1 MTTKSLD
8 KKTET
13 ALETLIAK
21 GQVTGSLPF
30 EELQGALPSE
40 KLGDI
45 EVLQEVIDRL
55 EMAGIVLGDS
65 TTESAAQFAGGTAPI
80 PVTPKPL
87 STLSNRGGGRA
98 TPTVLEKIDDP
109 VRMYLTQMGEIPLLT
124 REEEI
129 SLAKTTEV
137 SRKVFRRLVLESGL
151 ALDMAL
157 DVLQQV
163 KDGELA
169 FDRTLKVNP
178 SAQANSS
185 FAVLH
190 FNRRLKKQ
198 AAEEGAD
205 EGTSSNI
212 DGGAGYELTKQ
223 DLEQRLGGHIQDL
236 KSLRDAARLGY
247 QVQMDKRLSAAERS
261 LFRRNMRARQ
271 RCIAVMVEELHFQV
285 NILQDFIRV
294 LESKARAWS
303 AVAREAASFDA
314 ARKRS
319 KAGKEEYA
327 ILQAQLVEWE
337 IKAMEP
343 LDAFLRRMELLYRAL
358 DTYET
363 AKKGLSSGNLRL
375 VVSIAKKY
383 RNRGLSFLD
392 LIQEGNTG
400 LMKAVEKYEYRR
412 GYKFSTYATWWIR
425 QAITRSI
432 ADQARTIRIPVHM
445 IETMSKLRAVQKRL
459 LQNLGREPSIEEMS
473 EAADIAVDEATRVM
487 KIAKHPISLD
497 RPIGDSEDS
506 YFGDFIEDESSEN
519 PVERAGQEM
528 LKERIDD
535 VLESLTFREREI
547 IKLRYGIG
555 DGYTYTLE
563 EVGRIFRVT
572 RERVRQIEAKAIR
585 KLQHPIRARK
595 LAGFLEGTTP

>member
-1 MTTKSLD
+1 MPKKSLD
-8 KKTET
+8 KKTESI
-13 ALETLIAK
+13 LETLIAK
-21 GQVTGSLPF
+21 GLATGSLPS
-30 EELQGALPSE
+30 EELFTSPIPPK

-45 EVLQEVIDRL
+45 EVLQAVMDRF
-55 EMAGIVLGDS
+55 EKAGITLVDS
-65 TTESAAQFAGGTAPI
+65 PSEAAAPFAGGSAPI

-87 STLSNRGGGRA
+87 STLSSRGGNRA
-98 TPTVLEKIDDP
+98 AQAVLEKIDDP

-151 ALDMAL
+151 ALDMVL
-157 DVLQQV
+157 DVLMQV
-163 KDGELA
+163 KNGELA

-223 DLEQRLGGHIQDL
+223 DLDERLGGHIQDL
-236 KSLRDAARLGY
+236 VQLRDAARVGY
-247 QVQMDKRLSAAERS
+247 EIQLDKRLTAEERTV
-261 LFRRNMRARQ
+261 FRRSMRARQ
-271 RCIAVMVEELHFQV
+271 RCIAVLVEELHFQV

-294 LESKARAWS
+294 LESKGRAWY
-303 AVAREAASFDA
+303 AVAREAAAFDA
-314 ARKRS
+314 ARKRT
-319 KAGKEEYA
+319 KAGKEEFA
-327 ILQAQLVEWE
+327 VLQAQLREWE
-337 IKAMEP
+337 IKALEP
-343 LDAFLRRMELLYRAL
+343 LESFQRRMELLFRAI
-358 DTYET
+358 DTYEG

-473 EAADIAVDEATRVM
+473 EAADIPVDEAQRVM

-535 VLESLTFREREI
+535 VLDSLTFREREI

-595 LAGFLEGTTP
+595 LAGFLEGTS

>member
-1 MTTKSLD
+1 MPTKALD
-8 KKTET
+8 KKT
-13 ALETLIAK
+13 AAILDTLVKK
-21 GQVTGSLPF
+21 GTVTGTLPADEVNAAF
-30 EELQGALPSE
+30 PKVKIDLLHEVLDQLEQAGIRLVESGEDPTTLPTVTTPMAVSAKPLAAPSE
-40 KLGDI
+40 RSLG
-45 EVLQEVIDRL
+45 
-55 EMAGIVLGDS
+55 
-65 TTESAAQFAGGTAPI
+65 SAHQP
-80 PVTPKPL
+80 
-87 STLSNRGGGRA
+87 
-98 TPTVLEKIDDP
+98 VLEKIDDP
-109 VRMYLTQMGEIPLLT
+109 VRMYLTQMGEISLLT
-124 REEEI
+124 RQEEI
-129 SLAKTTEV
+129 SLAKKIEV
-137 SRKVFRRLVLESGL
+137 SRKIFRRLVLESGF
-151 ALDMAL
+151 ALERAL
-157 DVLQQV
+157 
-163 KDGELA
+163 ELLNMVRNSEIA

-185 FAVLH
+185 FGVIH
-190 FNRRLKKQ
+190 FNRRMKKQ
-198 AAEEGAD
+198 AIAED
-205 EGTSSNI
+205 STSGTSDI

-223 DLEQRLGGHIQDL
+223 DLEQRLEGHYH
-236 KSLRDAARLGY
+236 SLEELYQAA
-247 QVQMDKRLSAAERS
+247 QVATGVVRDKRLKKAERQVFKNGLRS
-261 LFRRNMRARQ
+261 RQ
-271 RCIAVMVEELHFQV
+271 RCIAVLTEELHFQV
-285 NILQDFIRV
+285 DLVQDMISL
-294 LESKARAWS
+294 LEARAEEWRP
-303 AVAREAASFDA
+303 VDEALNAFDSK
-314 ARKRS
+314 RKRT
-319 KAGKEEYA
+319 KAGKEEFQELERRSLAFEMRALEGYDSYRA
-327 ILQAQLVEWE
+327 RLFRITQA
-337 IKAMEP
+337 
-343 LDAFLRRMELLYRAL
+343 LDAY
-358 DTYET
+358 DD
-363 AKKGLSSGNLRL
+363 AKKKLSSGNLRL

-459 LQNLGREPSIEEMS
+459 LQTIGREPSLEEMAEAAEITIEE
-473 EAADIAVDEATRVM
+473 ARRVM

-506 YFGDFIEDESSEN
+506 YFGDFIEDESSDN
-519 PVERAGQEM
+519 PVEKAGQEM

-535 VLESLTFREREI
+535 VLGSLTFREREI

-595 LAGFLEGTTP
+595 LVGFLDGVTAS